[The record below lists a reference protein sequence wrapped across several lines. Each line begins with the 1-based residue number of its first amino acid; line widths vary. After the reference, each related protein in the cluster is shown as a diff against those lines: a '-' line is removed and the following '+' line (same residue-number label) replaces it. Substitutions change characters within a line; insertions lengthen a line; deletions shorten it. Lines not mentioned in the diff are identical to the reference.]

1 MSVVTA
7 TELELGVHLAADEE
21 IRARRLATLNALRST
36 YVPLP
41 IDDAVGQAFAGLVAS
56 LRRAGSR
63 IGVQDAWIAATARAH
78 GAGICTQ
85 DEDFDVVPGLAIIRV

>member
-1 MSVVTA
+1 VSIVTA

-56 LRRAGSR
+56 LRRAGTR